1 MSTETLMLLNDS
13 SASNL
18 ISGKNCLNPVNEFE
32 DLQYKMATMQALR
45 YMAKQDSL
53 KNIEQQRTVI
63 KLSKSRMNQQDTTPL
78 NTGRELSP
86 TGLAA
91 FPLEIPQKV
100 TLPQREMLLDS
111 SLQGMQNYGLP

>member
-1 MSTETLMLLNDS
+1 MLLNDP

-32 DLQYKMATMQALR
+32 DLQYKMVTMQALR

-53 KNIEQQRTVI
+53 KNLEQQRTVI
-63 KLSKSRMNQQDTTPL
+63 KLSKSRINHQDAMAL
-78 NTGRELSP
+78 NSSRELSP
-86 TGLAA
+86 TRLATI
-91 FPLEIPQKV
+91 PLEIPQKV

-111 SLQGMQNYGLP
+111 SLQGMQQNYGLP